1 LQRISSSSAGI
12 KSTKDNLPSF
22 STMLTKSTIAVLLM
36 IAGTNV
42 RAGINLTPLVTD
54 YVAEGIKIQQL
65 TFNDDKRRVEYEPP
79 KGWNF
84 DGSPNQLHFRPTG
97 KNFAE
102 AFITVLPLAKPQPLD
117 DNAVKAIEQ
126 QVIAALPA
134 GSQFAKVE
142 DEVANAVLLGGNA
155 GYEVTVSYQMLGEKF
170 FTSELFVNLPDTQLV
185 FRLTARKDDFQA
197 LHREFKGSIF
207 SWHWVG
213 PDPERPEIA
222 KAVAPA
228 SVQ

>member
-1 LQRISSSSAGI
+1 
-12 KSTKDNLPSF
+12 
-22 STMLTKSTIAVLLM
+22 MLTELTFAVFLLVVV
-36 IAGTNV
+36 ISV
-42 RAGINLTPLVTD
+42 RAGVDLTPSVTE
-54 YVAEGIKIQQL
+54 YVAEGMKFQQL
-65 TFNDDKRRVEYEPP
+65 AFKDDKRRVEYEPP
-79 KGWNF
+79 RGWNF
-84 DGSPNQLHFRPTG
+84 DGSPNQLHLKPTG

-102 AFITVLPLAKPQPLD
+102 ASITAAPLAQPQPLD
-117 DNAVKAIEQ
+117 DSTVKVLAQ

-142 DEVANAVLLGGNA
+142 EEIANAVLLAGNA
-155 GYEVTVSYQMLGEKF
+155 SYEVTVSYQTMGEKF
-170 FTSELFVNLPDTQLV
+170 FRSELYVNLRDTQLV

-213 PDPERPEIA
+213 SDPEQPEIA
-222 KAVAPA
+222 KAVAPG